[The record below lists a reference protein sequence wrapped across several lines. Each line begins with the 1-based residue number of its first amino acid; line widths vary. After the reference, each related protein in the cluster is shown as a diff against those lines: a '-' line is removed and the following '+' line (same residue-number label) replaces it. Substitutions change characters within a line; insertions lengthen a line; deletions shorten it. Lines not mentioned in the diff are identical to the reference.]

1 MTNAEEKPSSLIV
14 RVLDAVC
21 QADKYDSRL
30 SPEFARE
37 VLSLKSYTGLKIR
50 HLLNNLCEPLE
61 TVFLE
66 IGAWHGGTAAAAAFG
81 NSGSFTTVDKFC
93 DFGGDAA
100 GTRGNFARAGVNVRL
115 IEQDC
120 WEIPMPQLPQEVN
133 VFFYDGPHD
142 YDSHKRAL
150 PHFIDAMAPLF
161 VFLVD
166 DWEDPL
172 VRHATFKGVEELGL
186 KILAYL
192 WLGSERHEDL
202 DGWWNALGVFILA
215 KDSLNRAMERKWP

>member
-1 MTNAEEKPSSLIV
+1 MTNAEEKPGDLIV
-14 RVLDAVC
+14 RVLDAVSHAN
-21 QADKYDSRL
+21 QHESRPAPKSFSETL
-30 SPEFARE
+30 SI
-37 VLSLKSYTGLKIR
+37 KSYTGLKIR
-50 HLLNNLCEPLE
+50 HLLNNLCEPPE

-93 DFGGDAA
+93 DWGGSAED
-100 GTRGNFARAGVNVRL
+100 TNKNFAKAGVSVRL

-120 WEIPMPQLPQEVN
+120 WEIPLPQLPQEVN
-133 VFFYDGPHD
+133 VFFYDGAHD
-142 YDSHKRAL
+142 YDSHKKAL
-150 PHFIDAMAPLF
+150 PHFIDALAPLF

-172 VRHATFKGVEELGL
+172 VRHATLKGVEELGL

-192 WLGSERHEDL
+192 WLGSERREDL
-202 DGWWNALGVFILA
+202 DGWWNSLGVFVLS
-215 KDSLNRAMERKWP
+215 KS